1 MRNFGLLL
9 FSRPR
14 GIRNAIELAVR
25 YVAEIEI
32 GAVIPKWAVR
42 CGFLDNGLAPSLM
55 PINSRG
61 ILGKHFFS
69 LPEQL
74 QEMHKRLCCGPLAL
88 GFSLSL
94 VRL

>member
-9 FSRPR
+9 FSHPR

-61 ILGKHFFS
+61 IQGKHFFS
-69 LPEQL
+69 LARAAPGDA
-74 QEMHKRLCCGPLAL
+74 QETMLWAVGFRLLA
-88 GFSLSL
+88 
-94 VRL
+94 